1 MEYLENRYQNK
12 IITIPNILSF
22 FRLCLIPIIVWQ
34 YTVNNNYTLSLWLLA
49 LSGLTDIA
57 DGIIARKFGM
67 ISNFGKAFDPVADKL
82 TQIAV
87 LFCLVTRFPIMWLP
101 LILLIIKELIAGIT
115 GLMMVRRGIVIGADW
130 HGKMTTALLYGTMLL
145 HLAWVDIVPALSNV
159 LIGACAA
166 AIILSGMLYGIRN
179 ISCLLKGGCVRG

>member
-1 MEYLENRYQNK
+1 
-12 IITIPNILSF
+12 
-22 FRLCLIPIIVWQ
+22 
-34 YTVNNNYTLSLWLLA
+34 
-49 LSGLTDIA
+49 
-57 DGIIARKFGM
+57 
-67 ISNFGKAFDPVADKL
+67 
-82 TQIAV
+82 
-87 LFCLVTRFPIMWLP
+87 
-101 LILLIIKELIAGIT
+101 
-115 GLMMVRRGIVIGADW
+115 MVRRGIVIGADW